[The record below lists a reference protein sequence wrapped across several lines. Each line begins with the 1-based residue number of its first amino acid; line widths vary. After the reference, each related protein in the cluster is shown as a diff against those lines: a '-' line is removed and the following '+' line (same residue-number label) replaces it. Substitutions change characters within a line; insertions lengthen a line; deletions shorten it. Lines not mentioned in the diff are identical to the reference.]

1 MHPETQ
7 GLPGEQ
13 TLFNIYFNLLN
24 KNCLNLF
31 RCPGN
36 LFKNACTYSNR
47 LLVCMTNQ
55 QQVLMYKGCI
65 KGNRQAQRQLFDS
78 YKKAVFALC
87 LRYASD
93 KVQAQDLM
101 QEGFIKIF
109 KDLGSY
115 DASKGALWTWMRR
128 VIINACLQYI
138 RRNRKFDQEFLVGED
153 IDIVEDPQVKASPYS
168 AKELM
173 GYLQKLPHG
182 YRTVFN
188 LHVMEGYTHPEI
200 AEILDISINTSK
212 SQLSKAKAF
221 LRRCLLE
228 GKLKSRPPKLE
239 VTR

>member
-1 MHPETQ
+1 MT
-7 GLPGEQ
+7 EQ
-13 TLFNIYFNLLN
+13 
-24 KNCLNLF
+24 
-31 RCPGN
+31 
-36 LFKNACTYSNR
+36 
-47 LLVCMTNQ
+47 Q
-55 QQVLMYKGCI
+55 HVLIYKGCI
-65 KGNRQAQRQLFDS
+65 NGNRQAQRQLFEC
-78 YKKAVFALC
+78 YKRAAFALC

-93 KVQAQDLM
+93 EPQAQDLM

-109 KDLGSY
+109 KDLASY
-115 DASKGALWTWMRR
+115 DTSRGALWTWMRR

-138 RRNRKFDQEFLVGED
+138 RRNRKFELEFPVGED
-153 IDIVEDPQVKASPYS
+153 IDVVEDQQVKTSPYS
-168 AKELM
+168 AKELL

-221 LRRCLLE
+221 LRRCLQE
-228 GKLKSRPPKLE
+228 GKMKSQPPKLE